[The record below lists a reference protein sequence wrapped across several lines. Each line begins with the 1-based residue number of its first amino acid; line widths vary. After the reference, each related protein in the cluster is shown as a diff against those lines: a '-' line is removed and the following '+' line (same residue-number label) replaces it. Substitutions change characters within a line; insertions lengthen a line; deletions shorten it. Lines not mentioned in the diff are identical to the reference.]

1 MVHPTQLTT
10 SKGKE
15 MLDILLDIMLD
26 IDVIW
31 TLMLLFI
38 GGSSVIVIGAL
49 AIWIADATYRRK
61 VRKEKAGD

>member
-1 MVHPTQLTT
+1 
-10 SKGKE
+10 
-15 MLDILLDIMLD
+15 MLDILLD

-31 TLMLLFI
+31 TLILLFI

-49 AIWIADATYRRK
+49 SIWIADTTYRRK